1 MQVEKHIHFLFTCIR
16 PNYITERLSLHYL
29 MFSLY
34 EDNWHSGM
42 YVVFALAP
50 SSGLEIAMVKYLQHN
65 FVFLLLHV
73 LINVTQ
79 GVLSHAYVLVSH
91 E

>member
-1 MQVEKHIHFLFTCIR
+1 
-16 PNYITERLSLHYL
+16 

-73 LINVTQ
+73 LINVSQ
-79 GVLSHAYVLVSH
+79 GVLSHAYMLVSH
-91 E
+91 DLAARIFLLEKLFWDPGRF